1 MSLFMKLID
10 NKQSMV
16 LTNAQILN
24 ILKIEFQMELSYIHE
39 LEKDIYLQCMKK
51 FLNDWPRWDEFDEIA
66 STMRTKQN
74 TQGEKLKQ
82 YYNDLKIYLN
92 RKLFE
97 VKDLIHESMKDVVN
111 KKEVANY
118 DKDVVLEI
126 RSTRSQLNELIF
138 RRPHPDLHNSI
149 FNIPGTP
156 TKITVC
162 GTRTIASIINWP
174 SISITLNAYHMTLKR
189 SMVPILKHKLINK
202 KLSQLKSPPEKL
214 NTHIQMKDL
223 KVTSEHDK
231 DKFLKELKLQN
242 NFVICSSDVEKTL
255 FSTLS
260 NIIYTDLKTTP
271 NLSLPAILRKKIP
284 NYPYVRYLFSEVT
297 TSKPLPDSNNYD
309 LQLEETMIPQ
319 WQLSLRYDT
328 KLCSDLG
335 ITVECGECNVSFAGA
350 KIIEHFEEM
359 HQAEPDWQCTKCDK
373 TFDAICLSDSG
384 WIHDCS

>member
-1 MSLFMKLID
+1 
-10 NKQSMV
+10 
-16 LTNAQILN
+16 
-24 ILKIEFQMELSYIHE
+24 
-39 LEKDIYLQCMKK
+39 
-51 FLNDWPRWDEFDEIA
+51 
-66 STMRTKQN
+66 
-74 TQGEKLKQ
+74 
-82 YYNDLKIYLN
+82 
-92 RKLFE
+92 
-97 VKDLIHESMKDVVN
+97 
-111 KKEVANY
+111 
-118 DKDVVLEI
+118 
-126 RSTRSQLNELIF
+126 
-138 RRPHPDLHNSI
+138 
-149 FNIPGTP
+149 
-156 TKITVC
+156 
-162 GTRTIASIINWP
+162 
-174 SISITLNAYHMTLKR
+174 MTLKR

-242 NFVICSSDVEKTL
+242 NFVYVVQTSKKTL

-284 NYPYVRYLFSEVT
+284 NYPYASLWSVVNAMSH
-297 TSKPLPDSNNYD
+297 LP
-309 LQLEETMIPQ
+309 
-319 WQLSLRYDT
+319 
-328 KLCSDLG
+328 
-335 ITVECGECNVSFAGA
+335 GA